1 MIDARG
7 SSSKSHWI
15 YNKTKREGIEYK
27 NDINMPRNVHIL
39 NYKFNI
45 GYRDIR
51 KFKETKLTKKLNKII
66 IPFYSKYE
74 NKI

>member
-1 MIDARG
+1 
-7 SSSKSHWI
+7 
-15 YNKTKREGIEYK
+15 
-27 NDINMPRNVHIL
+27 MPRNVHIL

-66 IPFYSKYE
+66 IPLYSDSEKKIKMFLNCCFHHEEDCLTPE
-74 NKI
+74 NKSS